1 MGSIFKRKKNKIK
14 REIEEAYNNRLRD
27 LNIKQDELIKREKD
41 FDKKIKKMENI
52 IKEQKDLIKK
62 VEIEKEKIKLE
73 VKQREEKQKIKELE
87 KRKKAINKCKEYLSE
102 EFILCITNS
111 FDEFNEIEK
120 SWINELK
127 KKGNEN
133 HKKNFVNLFQKLFKS
148 ENIEQKIMNKFI
160 EIVNNT
166 YKKNELKKMNFMLI
180 GPSGV
185 GKSTL
190 INALLQEDLAKEG
203 SGKVCTTKIERYE
216 SKNFP
221 FISLFDSIGAE
232 LGKEYTLEDVQN
244 DTLKLIKK
252 QLNNP
257 DPNEHIHCIIY
268 CLTFNRVYRD
278 ELKIILKIRE
288 VYGNKLPIVIVYTM
302 ANDNNKIKA
311 TKEAINEILYEFGES
326 LSEDIFDYFKICFL
340 KLYAK
345 EDKIIVNDKEHSQK
359 CFGLSDLI
367 SICYKKGEQS
377 YKIALKNSLIQ
388 IAHKNLKQYIEI
400 KSDEYKNNIELYL
413 YLEEKFEP
421 NFSNFIAYIFENI
434 TNVLSYGNFHANN
447 SYQKS
452 KQNLIII
459 PNNNPQNKI
468 INLPINDKNK
478 CEYKCIY
485 CSRVPTIPYKCGFC
499 GSYACQDCFLEQF
512 SFYDKPK
519 CKICTCDKI
528 EKCKEENYD
537 KMNKFPLNN
546 INNNN
551 ANICNIVLKNN
562 LNNNSKNEIYFL
574 IESYK
579 NEMLIILKKN
589 FNNFIEDEA
598 QKLYI
603 HILEKFNAINLL
615 QSQNLKEG
623 MKSKE
628 QLKNETI
635 SSLKIGIEEIAQD
648 NFLRNSSILLF
659 GDIIEVFKIEMG
671 KKIQKFIDGLERNY
685 EVKNVFKSLGFLETD
700 KPINLWKEFNQ
711 YINSLKE
718 IEKQSHLKTLNK

>member
-1 MGSIFKRKKNKIK
+1 MPF
-14 REIEEAYNNRLRD
+14 
-27 LNIKQDELIKREKD
+27 
-41 FDKKIKKMENI
+41 
-52 IKEQKDLIKK
+52 
-62 VEIEKEKIKLE
+62 
-73 VKQREEKQKIKELE
+73 
-87 KRKKAINKCKEYLSE
+87 
-102 EFILCITNS
+102 LC
-111 FDEFNEIEK
+111 
-120 SWINELK
+120 L
-127 KKGNEN
+127 
-133 HKKNFVNLFQKLFKS
+133 
-148 ENIEQKIMNKFI
+148 
-160 EIVNNT
+160 
-166 YKKNELKKMNFMLI
+166 Y
-180 GPSGV
+180 
-185 GKSTL
+185 
-190 INALLQEDLAKEG
+190 
-203 SGKVCTTKIERYE
+203 
-216 SKNFP
+216 
-221 FISLFDSIGAE
+221 DSVGAE
-232 LGKEYTLEDVQN
+232 LGKKHTLEDVQN
-244 DTLKLIKK
+244 ETINLIVK

-257 DPNEHIHCIIY
+257 DPNQHIHCIIY
-268 CLTFNRVYRD
+268 CVTFNRFY
-278 ELKIILKIRE
+278 EEEAKIILKIRE
-288 VYGNKLPIVIVYTM
+288 KYDGKKLPIVIVYTM

-388 IAHKNLKQYIEI
+388 IAHKNLKQYIET
-400 KSDEYKNNIELYL
+400 KSNEYKNNKELCL

-434 TNVLSYGNFHANN
+434 TNVISYGNFHVNN

-452 KQNLIII
+452 KQDLIII

-468 INLPINDKNK
+468 INLPINNKNK

-485 CSRVPTIPYKCGFC
+485 CSRVPTIPYKCRFC

-546 INNNN
+546 INNINNNN
-551 ANICNIVLKNN
+551 AHICNIVLKNN

-628 QLKNETI
+628 QLKNEAI
-635 SSLKIGIEEIAQD
+635 SSLKIGIEEIAQE

-659 GDIIEVFKIEMG
+659 GDIIEVFKNEMINKIYIFLNNLQNIQQIQMILKSIDIFDPTKEMKIGKDFKLYIE
-671 KKIQKFIDGLERNY
+671 K
-685 EVKNVFKSLGFLETD
+685 
-700 KPINLWKEFNQ
+700 
-711 YINSLKE
+711 LKE
-718 IEKQSHLKTLNK
+718 IEKKSYEKSLMTNKE